1 MIHLLKQPATDDQ
14 IREMLELH
22 ESYIKVAVDI
32 QKAILAGGGEFHA
45 DCEALLVEEGSEKK
59 DVWGADWVPESKEV
73 RFGSLIN
80 IRGKTNRGMDIH
92 DTTVRGQVEQIVRKL
107 LDT

>member
-1 MIHLLKQPATDDQ
+1 
-14 IREMLELH
+14 MLELH

-32 QKAILAGGGEFHA
+32 QKAMLAGGGEFHA

-59 DVWGADWVPESKEV
+59 DIWGADWIPESKEV

-80 IRGKTNRGMDIH
+80 IRAKINPGMDIQNQ
-92 DTTVRGQVEQIVRKL
+92 TVRGQVEHIVRKL
-107 LDT
+107 LDR